1 MSNIV
6 KIFSRSVVQIIR
18 TSSSGRNKQQ
28 LRIMSALPSGGLAIG
43 GPSIVAVGQMQSTN
57 DKAGNLQ
64 QVEELVLL
72 AAQKKAKML
81 FLPECCDFVGE
92 NRNETFQLVESLDG
106 PLMAKYKE
114 LARCHQMWLSLG
126 GIHEL
131 KASTTTSPS
140 SDDKTEQR
148 IYNTHVVINDLGEV
162 AAIYRKLHLFDATTK
177 EIRLR
182 ESDTVAPGER
192 LEKPVATP
200 AGQVGLQICYDLRF
214 AEPALL
220 LRKLGA
226 QVLTYPAAFTHAT
239 GKAHWEI
246 LLRARAIETQCFV
259 IAAAQQGWHNKKRQS
274 WGHAMIIS
282 PWGVVLADCGGE
294 EKLAVGIA
302 EIDLSQLAKIYQ
314 SMPCFEHRRND
325 IYSLT
330 AFNLSP
336 SSAEYGQDR
345 AFANNTVD
353 KRTIFYES
361 EHCWAFTNLRCVV
374 EGHVLVSTKRITPRL
389 NGLNCAEVTDLFATV
404 CMVQR
409 MLETIYGTTSATVT
423 VQDGAN
429 AGQTVPHVHFH
440 VMPRRNGDFGHN
452 DQIYVKLD
460 ERVENLPPR
469 TLQERIDEAEIYRT
483 FLRKCCI

>member
-1 MSNIV
+1 MSNTV
-6 KIFSRSVVQIIR
+6 KILSRTVAQIIK
-18 TSSSGRNKQQ
+18 TSSKSRNKQQ
-28 LRIMSALPSGGLAIG
+28 LRMMSALPSGGLAIG
-43 GPSIVAVGQMQSTN
+43 GPNIVAVGQMCSTN
-57 DKAGNLQ
+57 DKAANLQ

-72 AAQKKAKML
+72 AANRRAKML

-92 NRNETFQLVESLDG
+92 NRTETFQLVEPLDG

-114 LARCHQMWLSLG
+114 LAKCHQMWLSLG

-131 KASTTTSPS
+131 KTPTSS

-148 IYNTHVVINDLGEV
+148 IYNTHVVLNNLGEV

-226 QVLTYPAAFTHAT
+226 QLLTYPAAFTYAT

-259 IAAAQQGWHNKKRQS
+259 VAAAQQGWHNKKRQS
-274 WGHAMIIS
+274 WGHGMIIS
-282 PWGVVLADCGGE
+282 PWGTILADCGGD
-294 EKLAVGIA
+294 EKLAVGTA
-302 EIDLSQLAKIYQ
+302 EVDLSQLAKIYQ

-330 AFNLSP
+330 GYNLS
-336 SSAEYGQDR
+336 AQECGQDR
-345 AFANNTVD
+345 AFAHNTVD

-374 EGHVLVSTKRITPRL
+374 KGHVLVSTKRITPRL

-409 MLETIYGTTSATVT
+409 MLESIYGTTSATVT
-423 VQDGAN
+423 VQDGEN

-460 ERVENLPPR
+460 DRAENLPPR
-469 TLQERIDEAEIYRT
+469 TLQERIDEAKIYRD
-483 FLRKCCI
+483 FLRCIK